1 MERKSLRKKIDSRI
15 VRTKRDLANALETL
29 LEKKSFEDITIK
41 EICEQA
47 MVAKLTFYN
56 NFKDKNDLLVY
67 LFERLSEPLYEQL
80 KEMSSSEPNSGLAY
94 KDALTIVVHYF
105 YLNKEKF
112 RSMISNDKTYLIYW
126 SLNNFI
132 SEITPQIAELYSNL
146 NKSIKVPKEIA
157 SAYVS
162 GVISTILYKA
172 PTFKKYTEGEFVSYI
187 YQLTT
192 GKIFNA

>member
-1 MERKSLRKKIDSRI
+1 
-15 VRTKRDLANALETL
+15 
-29 LEKKSFEDITIK
+29 
-41 EICEQA
+41 

-172 PTFKKYTEGEFVSYI
+172 PTFKKYTEEEFVSYI

>member
-1 MERKSLRKKIDSRI
+1 
-15 VRTKRDLANALETL
+15 
-29 LEKKSFEDITIK
+29 
-41 EICEQA
+41 
-47 MVAKLTFYN
+47 
-56 NFKDKNDLLVY
+56 
-67 LFERLSEPLYEQL
+67 
-80 KEMSSSEPNSGLAY
+80 MSSSEPNSGLAY

-172 PTFKKYTEGEFVSYI
+172 PTFKKYTEEEFVSYI